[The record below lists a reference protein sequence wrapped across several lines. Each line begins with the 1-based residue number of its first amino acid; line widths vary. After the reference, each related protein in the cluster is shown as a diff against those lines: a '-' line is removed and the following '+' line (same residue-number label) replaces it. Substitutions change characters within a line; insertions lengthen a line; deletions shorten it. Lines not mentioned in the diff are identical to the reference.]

1 MIVQDIFRDL
11 ETVRKEA
18 ESMREFVK
26 KEAVLV
32 IAFVCAAVS
41 MFFVPPSAAYAGYID
56 VPVLVQL
63 FCLMTVV
70 AGLQQYGLFRVLAR
84 KILSGRKS
92 FRFLCA
98 VLVLLPY
105 VASMFVTND
114 VALLTF
120 VPFALL
126 LLGMCGRSQ
135 TAPLIIVL
143 QTAAANLGSM
153 LLPSGNPQNL
163 FLFSR
168 YHMTMAQLVGTV
180 APFAA
185 VSLVLVLVPC
195 FFVPDLSVSVDV
207 PAQEGETDVRRLA
220 VFGALFVLCML
231 CVLHVVSV
239 YIALAAVVAAA
250 LLVSPST
257 LRRTDYA
264 LLATFVCFF
273 VFSGNMGNI
282 PAVRA
287 FLEAMLEKSVVVT
300 SALTSQV
307 ISNVPAAV
315 LLAEFT
321 SDGHGLL
328 LGTNL
333 GGLGTPVASLASL
346 ISLKLYARSECAE
359 MKSFLAAFAA
369 VNAGGL
375 VILFAFGALTGL
387 L

>member
-1 MIVQDIFRDL
+1 MGSEMCIRD
-11 ETVRKEA
+11 R
-18 ESMREFVK
+18 
-26 KEAVLV
+26 
-32 IAFVCAAVS
+32 
-41 MFFVPPSAAYAGYID
+41 
-56 VPVLVQL
+56 
-63 FCLMTVV
+63 
-70 AGLQQYGLFRVLAR
+70 
-84 KILSGRKS
+84 
-92 FRFLCA
+92 
-98 VLVLLPY
+98 
-105 VASMFVTND
+105 
-114 VALLTF
+114 
-120 VPFALL
+120 
-126 LLGMCGRSQ
+126 
-135 TAPLIIVL
+135 LIIVL

-264 LLATFVCFF
+264 LLAPFVCFF

-346 ISLKLYARSECAE
+346 ISLKLYARSEGAD
-359 MKSFLAAFAA
+359 MKRFLAAFAA